1 MVDTT
6 MISRTWL
13 QLIRT
18 HILSCQLQAM
28 VAKYSSINTRKL
40 PKALSVLT
48 RDKKIVA
55 MSDQG
60 ELYKMVK
67 RYIMVSML
75 GAAAQVWTK
84 QSQNHKVL
92 YESLD
97 YISKRIVNTRACK

>member
-1 MVDTT
+1 
-6 MISRTWL
+6 
-13 QLIRT
+13 
-18 HILSCQLQAM
+18 M

-75 GAAAQVWTK
+75 GAAAQV
-84 QSQNHKVL
+84 
-92 YESLD
+92 
-97 YISKRIVNTRACK
+97 